1 MSDCSSSDEN
11 KEDYQLNAT
20 ILNGRFLQNQ
30 TNTYCSCRINQI
42 KYRTKTLIG
51 SSPTWDCHWEI
62 KIPAGQRQLI
72 INVCRHGVLNKKI
85 ILGTVTIAL
94 YRLGVNLATTEIYSI
109 INDGVKIGYLKI
121 TFQRLN
127 IDTSL
132 PSKTK
137 RRTLSI
143 TPLTKSITI
152 KHRKKY
158 LPSPSAPVKGSLI
171 ESTGLF
177 SAVFTMTT
185 GDIAEDLKHY
195 IQHEGDVVDIEGV
208 GLTGYVTACYPPNIN
223 GDVIPTNIWNFCFI
237 DGLKL
242 QRTPSSAEVIPFV
255 MTDASGNT
263 RYASFLTTYYLL
275 PEQTIKEIRRL
286 VPNAP
291 RTLYTPFAVGVT
303 SKFPLHSLM
312 RKWLSS
318 LYLSNITSNRI
329 FTDLCHEVIFKTGTP
344 SYGVPFSANFSSLNF
359 SVDIELP
366 LISGL
371 SPLPTSCLPLLRM
384 VGVDGVLS
392 IWLALLQ
399 GDKVVVMS
407 RSRTAL
413 VYAIEIFKSLLFPFE
428 WCNICINTLPYTLL
442 DYLASPMT
450 FFMGVPAEYETEAA
464 HVLRNEDVVFL
475 NLDEGIVLSNSIIR
489 VVPDI
494 IKNVRKEICDLL
506 LNSKGSNDDPF
517 TDAFYASKHDI
528 FDSPLR
534 IILFKCIG
542 TLLASYRDYVGY
554 TWIADSATVKTIS
567 FSTFESQHFQFFL
580 QNFPNRHD
588 HVFDDW
594 QINNIYLHDTQTLIE
609 KYKDIPSIVT
619 IHQTSTVKN
628 TSTSPLNKLCIDATK
643 LNSLRV
649 RNAIVR
655 ASTQP
660 INYHNHLHDSKL
672 PPLQHKMDN
681 NLIQFCDI
689 QIGILALMNEGT
701 TTTLDTDLMFNF
713 LSEIDGRLLF
723 HQRLL
728 SKANCFKVEGKQNVV
743 TNEVYCVLADIIR
756 QAATYAFSQKDM
768 FSPQSMIQCALTFKK
783 ISDNQTITLLPALKG
798 LEIWDKMDI
807 WFNAFS
813 KVMKSDKQEVYGEQY
828 GLDLPNRW
836 NDFDPPQQRKY
847 KSLEEEKVRVSEKTI
862 KQFVGCA
869 LSRLRIDESIRTE
882 IGKTVYDICQINSS
896 SIDTKDFEPGTLLMK
911 VYDEMYT
918 K

>member
-1 MSDCSSSDEN
+1 MATTNKHRATMSDCSSSDEN

-137 RRTLSI
+137 RRTLSV

-185 GDIAEDLKHY
+185 
-195 IQHEGDVVDIEGV
+195 GDVVDIEGV

-255 MTDASGNT
+255 MTDAK
-263 RYASFLTTYYLL
+263 
-275 PEQTIKEIRRL
+275 QTIKEIRRL

-318 LYLSNITSNRI
+318 LYLSNITSNR
-329 FTDLCHEVIFKTGTP
+329 TP

-494 IKNVRKEICDLL
+494 IKNVRKEI
-506 LNSKGSNDDPF
+506 
-517 TDAFYASKHDI
+517 Y
-528 FDSPLR
+528 
-534 IILFKCIG
+534 
-542 TLLASYRDYVGY
+542 YVGY
-554 TWIADSATVKTIS
+554 TWIADSATVVFDTDEFIASQPLDRKPFLS
-567 FSTFESQHFQFFL
+567 ALFESQHFQFFL

-728 SKANCFKVEGKQNVV
+728 SK
-743 TNEVYCVLADIIR
+743 
-756 QAATYAFSQKDM
+756 
-768 FSPQSMIQCALTFKK
+768 
-783 ISDNQTITLLPALKG
+783 
-798 LEIWDKMDI
+798 
-807 WFNAFS
+807 S
-813 KVMKSDKQEVYGEQY
+813 K
-828 GLDLPNRW
+828 L
-836 NDFDPPQQRKY
+836 F
-847 KSLEEEKVRVSEKTI
+847 
-862 KQFVGCA
+862 
-869 LSRLRIDESIRTE
+869 
-882 IGKTVYDICQINSS
+882 
-896 SIDTKDFEPGTLLMK
+896 
-911 VYDEMYT
+911 
-918 K
+918 